1 MSKRGMAIAE
11 PGEIDDDDAAIEQYK
26 KAFKKPLRSV
36 WNVRGL
42 NDPARRLRIRAV
54 IQSNSVSLVCVSESK
69 LGSVTSSL
77 VMEAFGA
84 CFSEFVFVPAAGT
97 RGGLICAWNP
107 DVLTVINSTVNSNWI
122 AVDCVA
128 VSSGENFRVISVYG
142 PQLEPDKLQFLTDL
156 EPMLLSSS
164 PCCLMGDFNLI
175 VSAAEKSSNNLNRR
189 TMAAFRRFINKG
201 ELQEL
206 YLHGRRFTWS
216 NEQAD
221 AIMVKLDR
229 ALHNAE
235 WNSAFPNCLLQALS
249 SDVSDHCPLLFTS
262 QAGFKPCRRF
272 RFENS
277 WVKLDGFHEQVLASW
292 NAPLFCYDAFE
303 RLRIKFARTAKGL
316 AKWSGKLIGNLQLR
330 ALISSDLIQRLDEAM
345 DCRRLTTDESQ
356 FRSFLKMNL
365 LGISAL
371 QRSFWRQRSR
381 VQWIREGDANTNFFH
396 LKASARRRK
405 NHITHV
411 MHDGIPVAYQQ
422 AKLDIFQTFFEDL
435 LGTNHP
441 RSAALNFSELGV
453 EQLDLQEMDSPF
465 SEDEVKAA
473 IFELHPSKAPGPDG
487 YTACFYRHCWG
498 IIKSDV
504 MEAFK
509 QFEMMACNK
518 LHLLNEATLILIPK
532 KPDASEPKDFRPI
545 SLVCSFSKLL
555 LKVLARRLQPRMAE
569 LVRPCQSAFVR
580 GRTIHDNFTY
590 IRGLARIF
598 TQKKIPALFLK
609 LDLQK
614 AFDSISWPFLIEV
627 LRAKGFSDKFC
638 NWICW
643 MLASARPASPVRC
656 STSARP
662 RPARPATL
670 LSSAPAPPTS
680 ARPRAAVPRFGCGSA
695 SLPFYPAPAA
705 KKTPRASSAVMP
717 PKPAQHANRS
727 GSKKRDNT
735 MSSGYRPSKSPSS
748 RRIDCRCSPHLLS
761 AIMKLIVENDE
772 QKGYV
777 GEIGFGSFLSMGEFE
792 MNKALTL
799 WLVDKFNCDS
809 EALEFDGGIS
819 IPVRPLVKSV
829 LGIPSGPIQVVERLD
844 VDDALYSEYT
854 CNSRAKNVKEVAN
867 EMCCITDKEPF
878 CIAFMM
884 TILGIYL
891 APNTSGAVN
900 RALLGAVK
908 KVDKLKE
915 MDWCNFVATYLFEEI
930 KEFKESNT
938 TSVTIKGCVHILS
951 VIFIDFVKD
960 AAFEIP
966 VGFPRLG
973 VVTTKHMKWVVS
985 HPFTSLL
992 VRRPEESVYAAV
1004 LDSMPKDNIVKD
1016 GKCVD
1021 SETNTD
1027 ALSDKSATSNTDQN
1041 NNKNPISVELGTAIT
1056 SPGTTSWAIVEHV
1069 DLGTSPRSAVPGS
1082 FSEHIS
1088 FPTSGEQLQSSR
1100 PCSEPCSAQVC

>member
-1 MSKRGMAIAE
+1 MAIAE

-26 KAFKKPLRSV
+26 KAFNKPLRS
-36 WNVRGL
+36 
-42 NDPARRLRIRAV
+42 
-54 IQSNSVSLVCVSESK
+54 
-69 LGSVTSSL
+69 
-77 VMEAFGA
+77 
-84 CFSEFVFVPAAGT
+84 
-97 RGGLICAWNP
+97 
-107 DVLTVINSTVNSNWI
+107 
-122 AVDCVA
+122 
-128 VSSGENFRVISVYG
+128 ENFRVISVYG

-235 WNSAFPNCLLQALS
+235 WNSAFSNCLLQALS

-643 MLASARPASPVRC
+643 MLASGSSKILLNGDLSEEICHRRGLRQGDPISPLLFATAMDCLAACLAAAETAGLLTTIGRQRMVFRASFYADDVAMFINPV
-656 STSARP
+656 AHEV
-662 RPARPATL
+662 
-670 LSSAPAPPTS
+670 
-680 ARPRAAVPRFGCGSA
+680 AAVREILLLFGHASGLHTNIAKSTCIPIRCDGIDLDSVLAHFECPVSA
-695 SLPFYPAPAA
+695 FPCTFLG
-705 KKTPRASSAVMP
+705 MP
-717 PKPAQHANRS
+717 LS
-727 GSKKRDNT
+727 GSKLKRIDYQPCFDKLGKKIGGWKLPQSTGGRLTLVTSVLTAMPVFQMIALDQPKWLTHKVNKLIRDFLWACKDEGSGGKCLVNWSLV
-735 MSSGYRPSKSPSS
+735 SSPKRLGGLGITNMQFHGTALRVRWLWQSWMDPSKPWLGLPLSVDTQV
-748 RRIDCRCSPHLLS
+748 RHLFE
-761 AIMKLIVENDE
+761 A
-772 QKGYV
+772 
-777 GEIGFGSFLSMGEFE
+777 SM
-792 MNKALTL
+792 
-799 WLVDKFNCDS
+799 
-809 EALEFDGGIS
+809 S
-819 IPVRPLVKSV
+819 I
-829 LGIPSGPIQVVERLD
+829 
-844 VDDALYSEYT
+844 
-854 CNSRAKNVKEVAN
+854 
-867 EMCCITDKEPF
+867 
-878 CIAFMM
+878 
-884 TILGIYL
+884 ILGD
-891 APNTSGAVN
+891 GATASFWNDAWLLDQPFRSAFPDLFAVCTK
-900 RALLGAVK
+900 RAL
-908 KVDKLKE
+908 
-915 MDWCNFVATYLFEEI
+915 
-930 KEFKESNT
+930 S
-938 TSVTIKGCVHILS
+938 
-951 VIFIDFVKD
+951 VKD
-960 AAFEIP
+960 AIADEKWCRHFKRFLPTPAIMQFTVLWEVVQSVQLQDGVRDSLVWALVLNQCNMLTNANLAGATSFADWWTEQVIGLNKDSRHRTNSFVTIVSWEIWKERNNRIFNQRAVPAARVFENI
-966 VGFPRLG
+966 VETASDWCAAGKIL
-973 VVTTKHMKWVVS
+973 VND
-985 HPFTSLL
+985 LL
-992 VRRPEESVYAAV
+992 RRP
-1004 LDSMPKDNIVKD
+1004 
-1016 GKCVD
+1016 
-1021 SETNTD
+1021 
-1027 ALSDKSATSNTDQN
+1027 
-1041 NNKNPISVELGTAIT
+1041 
-1056 SPGTTSWAIVEHV
+1056 
-1069 DLGTSPRSAVPGS
+1069 R
-1082 FSEHIS
+1082 
-1088 FPTSGEQLQSSR
+1088 
-1100 PCSEPCSAQVC
+1100 EPD

>member
-1 MSKRGMAIAE
+1 MAIAE

-614 AFDSISWPFLIEV
+614 AFDSISWPFLIEI
-627 LRAKGFSDKFC
+627 
-638 NWICW
+638 N
-643 MLASARPASPVRC
+643 
-656 STSARP
+656 
-662 RPARPATL
+662 
-670 LSSAPAPPTS
+670 
-680 ARPRAAVPRFGCGSA
+680 
-695 SLPFYPAPAA
+695 
-705 KKTPRASSAVMP
+705 SSAVMP

-1069 DLGTSPRSAVPGS
+1069 DLGTSPRSAGMNQTLTTNNIINSQVHVSPDDPEGMNWCSTSPTENAGYRCAKKARVDRPSSVQAKRAQGVAVVDFSVLNCTLCSCPLKRPVFQVYFSNMFHSPELLKSEEGS
-1082 FSEHIS
+1082 Y
-1088 FPTSGEQLQSSR
+1088 
-1100 PCSEPCSAQVC
+1100 